1 MKQIHFG
8 VEAAFSRT
16 TTTHT
21 DGIEISAVFSA
32 VQSHTKVLCED
43 AICKRVFVVTILF
56 VYGSDIAPSGRTV
69 FFTSA
74 VISSGGKKDADPQSV
89 SA

>member
-21 DGIEISAVFSA
+21 NGIEISAVFSA

-43 AICKRVFVVTILF
+43 AICKRVFVVAILF
-56 VYGSDIAPSGRTV
+56 VYGSDIAPSGRTM

>member
-1 MKQIHFG
+1 MEQVHFG

-16 TTTHT
+16 AAAHT
-21 DGIEISAVFSA
+21 DGIEISAVLSA
-32 VQSHTKVLCED
+32 VQSHAKVLCED
-43 AICKRVFVVTILF
+43 AICIKVFVVAILF

-74 VISSGGKKDADPQSV
+74 VISPGGKKDAYTQSI
-89 SA
+89 ST